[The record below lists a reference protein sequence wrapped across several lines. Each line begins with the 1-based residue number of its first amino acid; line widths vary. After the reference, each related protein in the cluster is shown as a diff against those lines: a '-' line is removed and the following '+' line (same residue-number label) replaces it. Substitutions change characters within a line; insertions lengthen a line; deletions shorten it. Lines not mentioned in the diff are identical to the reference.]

1 MEVETLF
8 IEPGRT
14 WENGYIES
22 FNGTLRDRKISDTL
36 MEVNVLIEPSRVEYN
51 TIRPRRSLG
60 HHGWEQITCRS

>member
-51 TIRPRRSLG
+51 TIRQRRSLG